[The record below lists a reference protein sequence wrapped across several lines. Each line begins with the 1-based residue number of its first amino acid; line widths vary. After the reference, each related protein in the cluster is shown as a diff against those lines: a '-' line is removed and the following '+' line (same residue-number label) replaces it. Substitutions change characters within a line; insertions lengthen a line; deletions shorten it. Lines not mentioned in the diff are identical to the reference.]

1 MTSHSNPT
9 STRTPVSTRT
19 PTDTPPRA
27 STRTRT
33 LRFTRPRPRTR
44 VAVAAAVCLLTVGA
58 PTAYATLAEDT
69 STGSVVAP
77 ARGTPYIETRL
88 LFGTERPDGGPAVTD
103 EQFTAFVDREVTPG
117 FPDGLTVQEGRGQWR
132 DASGTIEKER
142 SYELILLYPV
152 SAAAMSDRKIEEI
165 RGDYLK
171 EFAQEA
177 VARVDDRTRVDF

>member
-1 MTSHSNPT
+1 MTSHSTPTHPHTPTNPT
-9 STRTPVSTRT
+9 GTGA
-19 PTDTPPRA
+19 RA
-27 STRTRT
+27 RR
-33 LRFTRPRPRTR
+33 RFTRAR
-44 VAVAAAVCLLTVGA
+44 VALAATACLLAVGA
-58 PTAYATLAEDT
+58 PTAYATLAEDAPM
-69 STGSVVAP
+69 GSVVAP

-152 SAAAMSDRKIEEI
+152 SAAAASDPKIEEI
-165 RGDYLK
+165 RGDYQK
-171 EFAQEA
+171 AFGQEA

>member
-1 MTSHSNPT
+1 MTSHPPWPSASATT
-9 STRTPVSTRT
+9 SPH
-19 PTDTPPRA
+19 PHPHRA
-27 STRTRT
+27 
-33 LRFTRPRPRTR
+33 LRARG
-44 VAVAAAVCLLTVGA
+44 ALAATACLLVVGA
-58 PTAYATLAEDT
+58 PTAYATLAEDAPAGT
-69 STGSVVAP
+69 VIAP

-103 EQFTAFVDREVTPG
+103 AQFTAFVDRAVTPG

-152 SAAAMSDRKIEEI
+152 SSAAVSDRRIEEI
-165 RGDYLK
+165 RGDYRE

-177 VARVDDRTRVDF
+177 VARVDDRKRVDF

>member
-1 MTSHSNPT
+1 MTSHTNPT
-9 STRTPVSTRT
+9 STRTS
-19 PTDTPPRA
+19 TDTPPRA
-27 STRTRT
+27 STRART
-33 LRFTRPRPRTR
+33 LAFTRPRTRPRTR

-58 PTAYATLAEDT
+58 PTAYATLAEDA
-69 STGSVVAP
+69 SSGSVVAP

-152 SAAAMSDRKIEEI
+152 SSAATSDRKIEEI

>member
-1 MTSHSNPT
+1 MTSPTNPT
-9 STRTPVSTRT
+9 STST

-27 STRTRT
+27 STRTLT
-33 LRFTRPRPRTR
+33 PRFPRPRPR
-44 VAVAAAVCLLTVGA
+44 VAVAAAVCLLSVGA
-58 PTAYATLAEDT
+58 PTAYATLAEDAP
-69 STGSVVAP
+69 TGSVVAP
-77 ARGTPYIETRL
+77 ARGTPYIQTRL

-152 SAAAMSDRKIEEI
+152 SAAATSDRKIEEI

>member
-1 MTSHSNPT
+1 MAPPAPRTGPPP
-9 STRTPVSTRT
+9 RTPGPAHAT
-19 PTDTPPRA
+19 A
-27 STRTRT
+27 
-33 LRFTRPRPRTR
+33 
-44 VAVAAAVCLLTVGA
+44 CLLLLGA
-58 PTAYATLAEDT
+58 PTAYATLAEDAP
-69 STGSVVAP
+69 TGTVIAP

-103 EQFTAFVDREVTPG
+103 AQFTAFVDREVTPG

-152 SAAAMSDRKIEEI
+152 SSAVVSDRRIEEI
-165 RGDYLK
+165 RGDYRV

-177 VARVDDRTRVDF
+177 VARVDDRKRVDF